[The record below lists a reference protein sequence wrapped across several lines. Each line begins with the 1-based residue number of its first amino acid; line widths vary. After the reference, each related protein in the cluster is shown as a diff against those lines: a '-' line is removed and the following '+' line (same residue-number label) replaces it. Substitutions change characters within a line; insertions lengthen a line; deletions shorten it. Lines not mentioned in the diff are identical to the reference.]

1 MVDLFSDIIRRCK
14 QGDRKAQESVYNL
27 LSGKMFAVCLRY
39 CPNYEEARDLLH
51 DGFVTIF
58 TKIGQFQQ
66 EGSFEGWARRIFVN
80 HAIDRFRNDARLPV
94 VDSLE
99 HNDLSC
105 FAEPDDEEK
114 DEWGAYRLT
123 EAELLAMIDRLP
135 PKYKVVFNLHVIDG
149 LSHRDIA
156 CKLGISEG
164 TSRSNLLRAR
174 SILQKQ
180 VNEKVESMPIKSNA
194 SK

>member
-1 MVDLFSDIIRRCK
+1 MVDLFSDIIKRCK

-27 LSGKMFAVCLRY
+27 LAGKMFAVCLRY
-39 CPNYEEARDLLH
+39 CPNREEARDLLH

-58 TKIGQFQQ
+58 TKIGQFNH

-80 HAIDRFRNDARLPV
+80 QALDRCRNDTRLKV
-94 VDSLE
+94 VDE
-99 HNDLSC
+99 MDENDLH
-105 FAEPDDEEK
+105 FAAPDDDDEK

-123 EAELLAMIDRLP
+123 EAELLAMIDDLP
-135 PKYKVVFNLHVIDG
+135 PQYRVVFNLYVIDG

-156 CKLGISEG
+156 KKLKISES

-174 SILQKQ
+174 SLLQKQ
-180 VNEKVESMPIKSNA
+180 VNERVESMPYNKQC
-194 SK
+194 K